1 MKKPENVGVNL
12 STGPSRIGVQAGRL
26 GVFLIC
32 AAAFSACGANGVSN
46 QAKTGAKE
54 TEASSPASKSLS
66 ERVSLTVSV
75 PSSAASAVTRIADG
89 FEHANRRVKVV
100 INSGPS
106 NALASQV
113 SSGAEVDVLLSA
125 DASILSGLLA
135 EKKISRPR
143 IFARNQM
150 TLVVSPRAAEI
161 KRLSDLINADVVALC
176 AESVPCGA
184 YARRV
189 LVLAGVSLKESQITR
204 GTDAVSTLGA
214 VRFGDADAAIVYK
227 TDARAAGKS
236 VLTRKIAD
244 RFNEAAEYP
253 ATVVFA
259 SKHLKEAKAFIRYLG
274 TPWPQ
279 RVLQSA
285 GFSSPLSTVK

>member
-1 MKKPENVGVNL
+1 M
-12 STGPSRIGVQAGRL
+12 
-26 GVFLIC
+26 
-32 AAAFSACGANGVSN
+32 SN

-54 TEASSPASKSLS
+54 TEASRPASKSLSEGVS

-189 LVLAGVSLKESQITR
+189 LVLAGVSLKETQITR

-244 RFNEAAEYP
+244 RFNEVAEYP

-285 GFSSPLSTVK
+285 GFNSPLTTG